1 MLNVNEMYNIYFLLV
16 VMILLFSCLFSG
28 PLLKDIV
35 SHMNKKKHGSLN
47 PNRKLWIYSAHDTT
61 LYSLLNTMRVNNHL
75 LVPFAAILMI
85 ELRLNNTG
93 NYVVTVSFV
102 FSINI

>member
-1 MLNVNEMYNIYFLLV
+1 MYNIYVLFV
-16 VMILLFSCLFSG
+16 VLILEFSCLFSG

-35 SHMNKKKHGSLN
+35 THMNEKKHGSLN
-47 PNRKLWIYSAHDTT
+47 PNRKLWIYSGHDTT
-61 LYSLLNTMRVNNHL
+61 IYSLLNTMGINNNL
-75 LVPFAAILMI
+75 LVPYAAVLMI

-102 FSINI
+102 ISINI